1 MRSRATAMSWNEVG
15 EGTPSFIFSPSTIK
29 ADPSTL
35 GIQRFAH
42 LQRELLGVERL
53 LQEEGFMIAAID
65 WMKRFFE
72 VTGDEQNLCVGI
84 RNAEPVCEAPT
95 AHLRHDHIGEEEV

>member
-1 MRSRATAMSWNEVG
+1 MSWNEVG

-35 GIQRFAH
+35 GIQCFAD

-53 LQEEGFMIAAID
+53 LEKEGFMIAPID
-65 WMKRFFE
+65 RMGCAWS
-72 VTGDEQNLCVGI
+72 
-84 RNAEPVCEAPT
+84 A
-95 AHLRHDHIGEEEV
+95 